1 MEHTPFFGEHEHRVD
16 IQGRISLPTQFRES
30 FRGGIVLSRGFD
42 RCISVHTPSQWEA
55 YTSQVTNLPLNRA
68 KNRRM
73 RRLTFSSAYFL
84 GTDRQGRVLLPLSL
98 RQYAQI
104 GEEVILAGMGDFLEV
119 WSKEAWLQ
127 ESEFLAEEA
136 WRIAETSEEH
146 P

>member
-1 MEHTPFFGEHEHRVD
+1 MDHFPFFGEHEHRVD
-16 IQGRISLPTQFRES
+16 VQGRISLPAHFRES
-30 FRGGIVLSRGFD
+30 FRGGIVLSRGYD
-42 RCISVHTPSQWEA
+42 RCISVHTPSHWEA
-55 YTSQVTNLPLNRA
+55 HSSQVTNLPLTRA

-84 GTDRQGRVLLPLSL
+84 GTDRQGRVLLPLPL

-104 GEEVILAGMGDFLEV
+104 GEEVVLAGMGDFLEV
-119 WSKEAWLQ
+119 WAKEAWLQ

-136 WRIAETSEEH
+136 WQIAETSEEH